1 MAAPAPVAAPAPAFN
16 VGEHIFYQDNN
27 IYYLG
32 HIDTINN
39 VDPITYKIKYYDHNY
54 NYNVA
59 GGVFNLN
66 SLFVSKDPVDEA
78 RLTKRDDAVFKID
91 PTYGQPNALPKMK
104 NPTKFA
110 DVTDFKT
117 RTAMYFTNDYEIE
130 LYDDA
135 GDMISKVDSEEFR
148 KNAFTKTVVGSVQRI
163 KNLPVKLD
171 YTVGV
176 KIEND
181 VEDFK
186 DIIVINEITTAAAAA
201 PAAGVP
207 APAAVNPPVN
217 VADFIVKYKDA
228 AGADQTAELKFEGN
242 EYVYFEVNGIKYKL
256 HTLKT
261 DTKLGGGNKTYKK
274 KTHNQHKTNKRSL
287 TYKHK

>member
-1 MAAPAPVAAPAPAFN
+1 MAVPAFN
-16 VGEHIFYQDNN
+16 VGEHIFYEDNN
-27 IYYLG
+27 NDYFLG
-32 HIDTINN
+32 YIDT
-39 VDPITYKIKYYDHNY
+39 VTPGPPITYKVVYYNH
-54 NYNVA
+54 A
-59 GGVFNLN
+59 
-66 SLFVSKDPVDEA
+66 FVIPPNATNQVIANGLMVPKDNISEDKLTA
-78 RLTKRDDAVFKID
+78 RDNAVFKID
-91 PTYGQPNALPKMK
+91 PTYGQLNAALPEMK

-110 DVTDFKT
+110 DVTKFKT

-176 KIEND
+176 KIENN

-186 DIIVINEITTAAAAA
+186 DIIVINEITTAAAAAA

-274 KTHNQHKTNKRSL
+274 KTHNQHKTNKRSQ